1 MKVQRVKVETTTFT
15 KIIAFFCILIGLGM
29 CAEMIQESSETRSEA
44 TAKAFGD
51 NVEYGTR
58 AESSKEIQFHP
69 WDGSHIKLERLIK
82 ANLNDPDSYQHI
94 KTFSYPNMHPPRVK
108 LAYRAK
114 NGFGGMVI
122 GYVLAE
128 VTDNGDVLSI
138 IEQG

>member
-1 MKVQRVKVETTTFT
+1 MKVERVKVETTTFT
-15 KIIAFFCILIGLGM
+15 KIAAIVCVLAGLSSCIGM
-29 CAEMIQESSETRSEA
+29 MGGDPEA
-44 TAKAFGD
+44 GQVTGD

-94 KTFSYPNMHPPRVK
+94 QTRYYPNMQPPRVR
-108 LAYRAK
+108 LAYRAR

-122 GYVLAE
+122 GHVLAE
-128 VTDNGDVLSI
+128 VADNGDILSI